1 MKANYHTHTVRC
13 GHALGTD
20 EEYIKAAIAKGL
32 TTLGFSDHTPY
43 YFPDRVHYLDDRMH
57 PRELEDYFSSLLSL
71 REKYKD
77 YIDIRIGLETEY
89 YPLLWDMLLE
99 DYRKYP
105 LEYLLLGQH
114 RIGNV
119 HLPPSH
125 SAFARSE
132 SAEEL
137 RQYADQTIEAM
148 NTGMFTY
155 VAHPDVFYFKGSKD
169 DYEEQMSRIVIR
181 ANELKLPLE
190 FNLNGIRG
198 RKWYPN
204 DDLWRI
210 AARLGA
216 KAVLGCD
223 AHAPDEIAIER
234 ELTEAH
240 RRLDKLGIEVLDE
253 IELIRPIFKI

>member
-13 GHALGTD
+13 GHAVGTD

-43 YFPDRVHYLDDRMH
+43 YFPDRVSYLDDRMH
-57 PRELEDYFSSLLSL
+57 PHELEDYFSSLLSL

-99 DYRKYP
+99 DYGKYP
-105 LEYLLLGQH
+105 LEYLILGQH

-132 SAEEL
+132 DTEEL
-137 RQYADQTIEAM
+137 KQYADQTIDAM
-148 NTGMFTY
+148 NTGRFTY
-155 VAHPDVFYFKGSKD
+155 VAHPDVFYFKGD
-169 DYEEQMSRIVIR
+169 MDAYEEQMSRIILR

-198 RKWYPN
+198 RKWYPK
-204 DDLWRI
+204 DELWRI

-216 KAVLGCD
+216 KAVIGCD
-223 AHAPDEIAIER
+223 AHAPEEIAIES
-234 ELTEAH
+234 ELTKAH
-240 RRLDKLGIEVLDE
+240 RILDKLGIELLDE
-253 IELIRPIFKI
+253 IELINPLS